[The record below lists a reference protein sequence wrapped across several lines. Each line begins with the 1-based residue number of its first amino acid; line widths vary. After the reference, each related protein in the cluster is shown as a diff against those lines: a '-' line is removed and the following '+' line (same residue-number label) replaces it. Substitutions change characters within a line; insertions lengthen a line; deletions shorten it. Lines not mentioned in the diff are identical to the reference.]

1 MEDKGGWTSLVNE
14 LQLSIFNKMR
24 DEICS
29 TVRYNGAGK
38 NAIEVKT
45 PFLDWKGAQISIFIT
60 EDGQITDGGQ
70 ILSQLKSLRVIED
83 YDSWEFKLDFL
94 HRSCIQQVRGSLQA
108 SDKEP
113 HAILKYIQGIAR
125 LPNYF
130 EPKAIYSISD
140 KFPIKARK
148 VAIEALIPFAPKGF
162 SEDPRLWASEFV
174 KERKIR
180 LNGIEVQSD
189 MSPKKYHRMVQII
202 SHATSGSSDRKQ
214 HVSAKVLDSVLW
226 KRKSSKVEMFAVVE
240 DLNPYPP
247 ESRNLLKE
255 EANEI
260 IQLKQENSGAR
271 LARIL
276 VEA

>member
-1 MEDKGGWTSLVNE
+1 MSLVTE
-14 LQLSIFNKMR
+14 LQLSVFNRIKE
-24 DEICS
+24 EIS
-29 TVRYNGAGK
+29 NRVRYNAVGK

-60 EDGQITDGGQ
+60 EEGRITDGGQ

-83 YDSWEFKLDFL
+83 YDNWEFKLDFL

-108 SDKEP
+108 ADTQSQ
-113 HAILKYIQGIAR
+113 AILKYIQGIAR

-130 EPKAIYSISD
+130 EPKAIYSTSD
-140 KFPIKARK
+140 KFPIKARR
-148 VAIEALIPFAPKGF
+148 VAVEALIPFAPQD
-162 SEDPRLWASEFV
+162 SAVDPRLWASEFV
-174 KERKIR
+174 KERKIP

-226 KRKSSKVEMFAVVE
+226 KRKSSRVEMFAVVE

-255 EANEI
+255 EANEV
-260 IQLKQENSGAR
+260 IQLKRENSGAR
-271 LARIL
+271 LAEIL
-276 VEA
+276 VDD

>member
-1 MEDKGGWTSLVNE
+1 MVTE
-14 LQLSIFNKMR
+14 LQLSIFNKIKE
-24 DEICS
+24 EICN
-29 TVRYNGAGK
+29 TVRYKGTRK

-83 YDSWEFKLDFL
+83 YDNWEFKLDFL
-94 HRSCIQQVRGSLQA
+94 HKSCIQQVRGSLQVTDMH
-108 SDKEP
+108 SQ
-113 HAILKYIQGIAR
+113 AILKYIQGIAR

-130 EPKAIYSISD
+130 EPKAIYSTSD
-140 KFPIKARK
+140 KFPLK
-148 VAIEALIPFAPKGF
+148 VRRVAVEALISFAPPDLAG
-162 SEDPRLWASEFV
+162 DPRLWASEFV
-174 KERKIR
+174 KERRIQ

-226 KRKSSKVEMFAVVE
+226 KRKSSRVEMFAIVE

-260 IQLKQENSGAR
+260 IQLKRENSGTR
-271 LARIL
+271 LAEIL
-276 VEA
+276 VES